1 MQQSQPFGI
10 RSFELLDRDKSGNV
24 ELAELEEARAH
35 TCRMCPP
42 PHAKQVFKR
51 FNINLPENQLR
62 SLMSEF
68 DTDGSGRID
77 FHEFIECVLQASAS
91 AITVAQE
98 ARNGFISPLRTSK
111 TAHCDR
117 SPRVLTP
124 MTRKFVLEV
133 YGYISRNS
141 CSLGGVIET
150 LNPGAQADESRFGHV
165 SAHQH

>member
-35 TCRMCPP
+35 TCRTGSAAMCHP

-98 ARNGFISPLRTSK
+98 ARDGF
-111 TAHCDR
+111 TAHCER
-117 SPRVLTP
+117 
-124 MTRKFVLEV
+124 TRQHTAINRH
-133 YGYISRNS
+133 GY
-141 CSLGGVIET
+141 
-150 LNPGAQADESRFGHV
+150 
-165 SAHQH
+165 